1 MLSGCNKKVTIP
13 RRDMTNETCE
23 AGLMCGMSGSH
34 SDEPVLL
41 TSWLVGFT
49 VIVEGQQEIPPQ
61 HKILFC
67 CLSSCGSSVK
77 LK

>member
-34 SDEPVLL
+34 SDEPIVL

-49 VIVEGQQEIPPQ
+49 VIVEGQQEIPPPPAQ
-61 HKILFC
+61 NPVLLPFLMWK
-67 CLSSCGSSVK
+67 LS
-77 LK
+77 

>member
-34 SDEPVLL
+34 SNEPILL

-49 VIVEGQQEIPPQ
+49 VIVEGQQEIPLST
-61 HKILFC
+61 KTGFC
-67 CLSSCGSSVK
+67 FDGSWES
-77 LK
+77 LI